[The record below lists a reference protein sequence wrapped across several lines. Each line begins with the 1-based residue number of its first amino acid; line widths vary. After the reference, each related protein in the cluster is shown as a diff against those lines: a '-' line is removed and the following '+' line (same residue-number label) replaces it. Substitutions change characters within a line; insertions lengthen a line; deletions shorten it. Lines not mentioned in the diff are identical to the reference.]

1 MSKTVLLIRV
11 LYPFRMALSL
21 AARFGARP
29 TQTRSLLF
37 LMPLRTTLTLLVTN
51 PVNNECNGDLSPID
65 LKSSLARHRDKS
77 LPFPTAM
84 KAQKVGPLIQT
95 RNVICVLCLIVFAIF
110 ETYSALGTALDNS
123 RRFPA
128 WEAKLGSGLFIL
140 PSLLMIGL
148 AHLLF
153 GKRLT
158 LGFALVV
165 SSLLL
170 YMGFVL
176 LELALVGK
184 IERTDWVVVG
194 IWATL
199 CAITTAAAWV
209 LRRRSTQP

>member
-1 MSKTVLLIRV
+1 
-11 LYPFRMALSL
+11 
-21 AARFGARP
+21 
-29 TQTRSLLF
+29 
-37 LMPLRTTLTLLVTN
+37 
-51 PVNNECNGDLSPID
+51 
-65 LKSSLARHRDKS
+65 
-77 LPFPTAM
+77 M
-84 KAQKVGPLIQT
+84 KAQQVGPLIQI

-128 WEAKLGSGLFIL
+128 WEAKLGWGLFVL
-140 PSLLMIGL
+140 PSLMMTGL
-148 AHLLF
+148 VLLLF

-158 LGFALVV
+158 LGFSLVA

-170 YMGFVL
+170 YMGFVF

-184 IERTDWVVVG
+184 IERTDWIVVG

-199 CAITTAAAWV
+199 CAIATAAAWL